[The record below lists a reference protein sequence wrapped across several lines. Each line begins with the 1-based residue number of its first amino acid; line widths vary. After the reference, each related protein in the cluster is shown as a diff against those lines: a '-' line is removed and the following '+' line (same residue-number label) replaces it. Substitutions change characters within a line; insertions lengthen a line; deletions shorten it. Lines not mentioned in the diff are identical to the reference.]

1 MENKQPLVSV
11 NVLMYN
17 SSKYILETLESIK
30 AQTYQ
35 NIELIMSDD
44 KSTDDTVK
52 ICEKWIAKNRDRF
65 VSYQILVPDHN
76 TGQSGNYNRAFR
88 AATGEWI
95 KEIDG
100 DDLLLPNCIT
110 DLIKFAS
117 KNSEAKYIFGKMSS
131 FTSDNPKCITG
142 CPIDESFFKKD
153 IPTQLEKLLFEG
165 NCLQS
170 PCSFYDRQ
178 YMLDINFQND
188 ERIPN
193 LEDWPKWI
201 NLLQKNVHF
210 FFLNKEIVLYR
221 LFSGISTQNRSSSLY
236 FKNLAL
242 FRRYY
247 QYPAWLEKGSDYALK
262 RITEQEI
269 QVHNEL
275 LKMDRFL
282 ERSRPTSSLASARGK
297 KTSLFAKIWNFLHL
311 PDTGI
316 RKHISNVLNK

>member
-1 MENKQPLVSV
+1 METNQPLVSV

-44 KSTDDTVK
+44 KSTDNTVQ
-52 ICEKWIAKNRDRF
+52 ICEKWIAKNKDRF
-65 VSYQILVPDHN
+65 ASYQILVPAHN

-100 DDLLLPNCIT
+100 DDLLLPNCLT
-110 DLIKFAS
+110 DLMEFVDA
-117 KNSEAKYIFGKMSS
+117 NPEAKYVFGKMKYFVKKNKICSKKTS
-131 FTSDNPKCITG
+131 FNYD
-142 CPIDESFFKKD
+142 FFKKD
-153 IPTQLEKLLFEG
+153 ISDQLNCLFDE

-170 PCSFYDRQ
+170 PCSFYNRQ
-178 YMLDINFQND
+178 YMLNIEFEND

-201 NLLQKNVHF
+201 NLLRKNVR
-210 FFLNKEIVLYR
+210 FFLLDKDIVAYR
-221 LFSGISTQNRSSSLY
+221 LYSGISTQNIPGKLY
-236 FKNLAL
+236 YKNLTL
-242 FRRYY
+242 FRQLY
-247 QYPAWLEKGSDYALK
+247 QYPAWLEKGSDYAFK

-269 QVHNEL
+269 LEHNML
-275 LKMDRFL
+275 LEVDRVL
-282 ERSRPTSSLASARGK
+282 N
-297 KTSLFAKIWNFLHL
+297 KILHL
-311 PDTGI
+311 PPFNI
-316 RKHISNVLNK
+316 YCKILAILKK

>member
-100 DDLLLPNCIT
+100 DDLLMPNCLSE
-110 DLIKFAS
+110 LINFVQE
-117 KNSEAKYIFGKMSS
+117 NSDAKYVFGKM
-131 FTSDNPKCITG
+131 KCFVKKNKRCSIIF
-142 CPIDESFFKKD
+142 PVDYSFFQKD
-153 IPTQLEKLLFEG
+153 INEQLEQLLFEKD
-165 NCLQS
+165 CLQS
-170 PCSFYDRQ
+170 PCSFYNRQ
-178 YMLDINFQND
+178 YMLDIDFQHD

-193 LEDWPKWI
+193 IEDWPKWI
-201 NLLQKNVHF
+201 NLLRKKVRFH
-210 FFLNKEIVLYR
+210 LLDKDIVFYR
-221 LFSGISTQNRSSSLY
+221 LYSGISTQQRPNPL
-236 FKNLAL
+236 FLKNLIL
-242 FRRYY
+242 FRRFY
-247 QYPAWLEKGSDYALK
+247 QYPAWLAKSSDYAFK
-262 RITEQEI
+262 RIAEEEKKMYEATL
-269 QVHNEL
+269 EL
-275 LKMDRFL
+275 DRIL
-282 ERSRPTSSLASARGK
+282 H
-297 KTSLFAKIWNFLHL
+297 KILRIPPFNIYVKISNFL
-311 PDTGI
+311 
-316 RKHISNVLNK
+316 KK